1 MPKKMCIVWAALFGS
16 LLALMLAGLFWL
28 ANRPESEPSTQPA
41 EAAAPAPG
49 GLPVRIGLI
58 PERDVFRLRKRYN
71 VLADYLAAKLGRP
84 VALSTTNTY
93 EGMLRDFE
101 DSQIELAFAG
111 SLVAAMAM
119 DRYGAKVLVKPELPG
134 GISTYH
140 GVIFVRA
147 DSPVTKVNQLKG
159 KTMAMLRTTTAGN
172 LFPSCQMAVMGV
184 LGKPDAF
191 KPLWVGTHDDV
202 ANEVLAGRADAGAIK
217 NLRLDALLKEH
228 PDWETRRLA
237 ESKEVPN
244 NALLVRSDLAESLGP
259 RIREILLAMEGDAQ
273 GRQALQGFGAVRFI
287 PCMQEQYRMIYCMAE
302 HIGAAWGAVGIDG
315 PPPRTPAGMT
325 IPKDEK
331 CCDANS

>member
-1 MPKKMCIVWAALFGS
+1 MPKRMYLVWAALSSS
-16 LLALMLAGLFWL
+16 LLALMLVGLFWL
-28 ANRPESEPSTQPA
+28 ANRPGSEPSPQPA
-41 EAAAPAPG
+41 STTAPALAGP
-49 GLPVRIGLI
+49 PVRIGLM
-58 PERDVFRLRKRYN
+58 PERDIFAMRRRYK
-71 VLADYLAAKLGRP
+71 VLADYVAARLGRP
-84 VALSTTNTY
+84 VVLSTTNTY

-134 GISTYH
+134 GISTYR

-147 DSPVTKVNQLKG
+147 DSPVTKIAQLKS
-159 KTMAMLRTTTAGN
+159 KIVAMLRTTTAGN
-172 LFPSCQMAVMGV
+172 LFPSCQMARMGV

-217 NLRLDALLKEH
+217 NLRLDALLQEH
-228 PDWETRRLA
+228 PDWKIRRLV

-244 NALLVRSDLAESLGP
+244 NALLVRADLAESLGP
-259 RIREILLAMEGDAQ
+259 RIREILLTMDGEAQ

-287 PCMQEQYRMIYCMAE
+287 PCMQEQYRLIYCMAE
-302 HIGAAWGAVGIDG
+302 HIGPAWSVIGIDG
-315 PPPRTPAGMT
+315 PPPRTPPG
-325 IPKDEK
+325 IVISKDEK